1 MNMPEASLRVSN
13 LTVSFEKPVVK
24 CVSLEVFPGKT
35 TAIVG
40 ESGSGK
46 TILSMAIMGLLPN
59 SARIETGEVRG
70 LGGEVWANAEC
81 ERGAPVGREIS
92 MVFQDPMSSLNPSM
106 KVGEQV
112 AEPLLIHKKISVEEC
127 KVRVLN
133 LFKEVELSEPEKA
146 FYKYPHEL
154 SGGQKQRVMIAMA
167 LACDPKILI
176 ADEPTTA
183 LDVTVQNT
191 ILELLQRLQKKR
203 NLGVLFIS
211 HDLDVVRDIA
221 DCVLVMRYGEV
232 VEHGDCSQVLE
243 APKHEYTKEL
253 LASRP
258 KRGDACEKGGE
269 EILIEARRVCLDY
282 VTDKNWMGNASNFFT
297 AVKDVDFNIKKGER
311 VGLVGES
318 GSGKSSLGKVLLGM
332 EPVTNGEILWKG
344 KVIDFEDRGS
354 MKSFRKGAQ
363 PVSQDP
369 FSALN
374 PRMKIGAALA
384 EALMIRGDVVDIE
397 AQVSDL
403 LKEVGLEASDAE
415 KYPGSFS
422 GGQRQRIVLARAL
435 AIEPEF
441 LVLDESVAALDLRI
455 QAEIL
460 DLLSEIQKKRELAFL
475 FISHDLTV
483 IEAIC
488 DRVLIMKKG
497 EIVEEGKTQELFSNP
512 KNPYTKRLLE
522 SRPGLQEIRN

>member
-1 MNMPEASLRVSN
+1 MLEASLRVSN
-13 LTVSFEKPVVK
+13 LTVSFDEPVVK
-24 CVSLEVFPGKT
+24 GVSFEVFPGQT

-59 SARIETGEVRG
+59 SARIESGEVRG
-70 LGGEVWANAEC
+70 LEGEVWANAEC
-81 ERGAPVGREIS
+81 ECGAPVGREIS

-106 KVGEQV
+106 IVGEQV
-112 AEPLLIHKKISVEEC
+112 AEPLLIHKKISAEEC
-127 KVRVLN
+127 KVKVLD

-146 FYKYPHEL
+146 FYKFPHEL

-191 ILELLQRLQKKR
+191 ILGLLQRLQKKR
-203 NLGVLFIS
+203 NLAVLFIS
-211 HDLDVVRDIA
+211 HDLDVVKDIA
-221 DCVLVMRYGEV
+221 DTVLVMRYGEV
-232 VEHGDCSQVLE
+232 VEQGDCSQVLS
-243 APKHEYTKEL
+243 APKHEYTVEL

-258 KRGDACEKGGE
+258 KRGEIGVKGGE
-269 EILIEARRVCLDY
+269 GILIEARGVCLDY
-282 VTDKNWMGNASNFFT
+282 VTEKTWLGKPSEFFS
-297 AVKDVDFNIKKGER
+297 AVKDVSFNIKQGER

-318 GSGKSSLGKVLLGM
+318 GSGKSSLGKVVLGM
-332 EPVTNGEILWKG
+332 EPVTRGEILWKG

-354 MKSFRKGAQ
+354 MKSFRKDAQ
-363 PVSQDP
+363 PVFQDP

-384 EALMIRGDVVDIE
+384 EAINMSGDVRDVG
-397 AQVSDL
+397 AKVSEL
-403 LKEVGLEASDAE
+403 LTEVGLDESDAE
-415 KYPGSFS
+415 KYPGAFS

-460 DLLSEIQKKRELAFL
+460 DLLSEIQKERDLAFL

-488 DRVLIMKKG
+488 DRVLIMKGG
-497 EIVEEGKTQELFSNP
+497 EIVEEGETLEVFSYP
-512 KNPYTKRLLE
+512 KNSYTKRLLE